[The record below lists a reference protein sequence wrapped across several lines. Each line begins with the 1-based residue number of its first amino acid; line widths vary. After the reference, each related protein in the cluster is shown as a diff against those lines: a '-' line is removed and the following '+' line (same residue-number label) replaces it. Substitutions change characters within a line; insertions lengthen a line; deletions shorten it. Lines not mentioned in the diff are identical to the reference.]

1 MKSEVEAQ
9 NNLKY
14 FITQVEKQFDSKV
27 KIIHS
32 NNGVEFIMR
41 QFYASASILHQN
53 PMLETPQ
60 QNAIIER
67 KH

>member
-1 MKSEVEAQ
+1 MKSKVEAQ

-14 FITQVEKQFDSKV
+14 FITQIEKQFDSKV

-41 QFYASASILHQN
+41 QF
-53 PMLETPQ
+53 
-60 QNAIIER
+60 
-67 KH
+67 